1 MIKTYAFIVKKAGL
15 SDEQFHAHWRDPHG
29 VMTARIPHFVRYL
42 QNHGMGPDCRLPGFP
57 PVKFRGVPVIWTA
70 GLEDL
75 AAAAEH
81 PDWPPLAADGG
92 LFYELDQL
100 AFVPCREGAELGND
114 PGPGPHHKAMLFCR
128 QQGACDE
135 PGLLQKIAEM
145 FPGVRWMGIAR
156 PIPEANPPPGA
167 FFDLVLEL
175 ILPSGPDPSIEA
187 AAAGKALTGVLKGFD
202 SLTPVG
208 GFLCREER
216 VFDRR

>member
-42 QNHGMGPDCRLPGFP
+42 QNHGTGEECRFGSLP
-57 PVKFRGVPVIWTA
+57 PVPFRGVPVIWTA

-81 PDWPPLAADGG
+81 PEWPPLAADGG
-92 LFYELDQL
+92 LFYDVDRL
-100 AFVPCREGAELGND
+100 AFVPCQEGAELGHD
-114 PGPGPHHKAMLFCR
+114 PGTGPHHKAMIFFR
-128 QQGACDE
+128 VDGAVDQAQL
-135 PGLLQKIAEM
+135 LLQVTKAIPKA
-145 FPGVRWMGIAR
+145 PWMGIAC
-156 PIPEANPPPGA
+156 PLAAANPPPGP
-167 FFDLVLEL
+167 FFDMVLEV
-175 ILPSGPDPSIEA
+175 ILPPGSGSLQEA
-187 AAAGKALTGVLKGFD
+187 AAHGHALVDT
-202 SLTPVG
+202 LTEFRALQPVG

>member
-29 VMTARIPHFVRYL
+29 VMTARIPYFVRYL
-42 QNHGMGPDCRLPGFP
+42 QNHGVGPGCRLPSFP
-57 PVKFRGVPVIWTA
+57 PVPFRGVPVIWTR

-92 LFYELDQL
+92 LFYEVEQL
-100 AFVPCREGAELGND
+100 AFVPCRETAERGSD
-114 PGPGPHHKAMLFCR
+114 PGPGPHTKAMVFLR
-128 QQGACDE
+128 GAESLVDSALVDGVAALLPE
-135 PGLLQKIAEM
+135 APWIGL
-145 FPGVRWMGIAR
+145 AR
-156 PIPEANPPPGA
+156 PVAEANPPPGP
-167 FFDLVLEL
+167 FFQLALEV
-175 ILPSGPDPSIEA
+175 ILPFEVVGVGALEECCARLAQAMA
-187 AAAGKALTGVLKGFD
+187 AKSPLQ
-202 SLTPVG
+202 PVG